1 MKNKTNLLLSFPS
14 FIFFII
20 ILVLYLDSSIILKNN
35 YGSINNIL
43 YLLLSFILV
52 FLFWKINYIYYHSY

>member
-20 ILVLYLDSSIILKNN
+20 ILVLYLDSSIIFKNN